1 MTGGRSLRSRSTG
14 SKRTATSKSADTPF
28 KQQRLFAL
36 RPILT
41 PGCAIFLMLAM
52 GLFFGTLGVLMIFT
66 SEEVYEVESAD
77 YSASCCVENCS
88 NDLWSAGGRRRD
100 ANPCA
105 VTITVEEKMAPP
117 VYMYYKVSN
126 LYQNHRSYITSRDD
140 KMLRGVE
147 ALGPEI
153 TCRSRYQ
160 CQDECSCD
168 REGRGCNET
177 LSVGVCSLALT
188 HPFFPICRTSHSS
201 YLSPAFHGGGAF
213 LSLTHFPH
221 MSHSHSSYTWAF
233 VFCSGS
239 ADHIEPCGLMAWSVF
254 NDTFA
259 MRSSNGTQIPLR
271 QVPILKNFFLRSF
284 LFMFC
289 CYVWFGFVFKSLSQP
304 VLLICHTP
312 FFPYTT
318 VFLKPSTP
326 VGNRMGV
333 GCRATIQECRRLLNR
348 EALPALPRLPQVPR
362 REG

>member
-1 MTGGRSLRSRSTG
+1 MYTAVAHTLLLLSSVAPRIMAADGVTGGRSLRSRSTG

-105 VTITVEEKMAPP
+105 VTITVEEEMAPP
-117 VYMYYKVSN
+117 VYMYYKLSN

-177 LSVGVCSLALT
+177 LSGGVCSLALT

-201 YLSPAFHGGGAF
+201 YLSPAFQGGGAF

-271 QVPILKNFFLRSF
+271 QVPKSKIVFVEIFFVYVL
-284 LFMFC
+284 LLC
-289 CYVWFGFVFKSLSQP
+289 LVWFSF
-304 VLLICHTP
+304 
-312 FFPYTT
+312 
-318 VFLKPSTP
+318 
-326 VGNRMGV
+326 
-333 GCRATIQECRRLLNR
+333 
-348 EALPALPRLPQVPR
+348 
-362 REG
+362 